1 MAPRKRASS
10 DHIRE
15 QAKRNVRP
23 AKGKSVA
30 KGRQESSQSSS
41 KGLSPNLPTMISDG
55 SDGNSEFGQQGSS
68 TDVDE
73 EFLEEEEGMAG
84 DYRRKGHDKKKAS
97 KDARTMAQVAS
108 NSSAITVVSR
118 LPEPEMRKITNNL
131 KRGPRPPNRT
141 LKPSRSLSSAGGSK
155 PRHLPKHFPSSPSLM
170 ERASASG
177 SKPRNSPKHF
187 PSSPS
192 LMERA
197 SAGGSKPWNSPK
209 HFPSSPSLTE
219 RDITDTE
226 DNSTGN
232 TDITEVQG
240 IFGKEQALLKNAE
253 ELIYMLT
260 LFVNPFPT
268 VVTLNTWLVEVW
280 EEAEVILGDAEQS
293 ARARVLVSSRKPF
306 LEEN

>member
-1 MAPRKRASS
+1 
-10 DHIRE
+10 
-15 QAKRNVRP
+15 
-23 AKGKSVA
+23 
-30 KGRQESSQSSS
+30 
-41 KGLSPNLPTMISDG
+41 
-55 SDGNSEFGQQGSS
+55 
-68 TDVDE
+68 
-73 EFLEEEEGMAG
+73 
-84 DYRRKGHDKKKAS
+84 
-97 KDARTMAQVAS
+97 
-108 NSSAITVVSR
+108 
-118 LPEPEMRKITNNL
+118 
-131 KRGPRPPNRT
+131 
-141 LKPSRSLSSAGGSK
+141 
-155 PRHLPKHFPSSPSLM
+155 
-170 ERASASG
+170 
-177 SKPRNSPKHF
+177 
-187 PSSPS
+187 
-192 LMERA
+192 MERA